1 MRVVLDTN
9 VLARA
14 VPGRNSPARELLDCL
29 LGPTHVLVSSPL
41 LLNELARVLRYDRV
55 RAIHGLDD
63 TAIDAYVESLR
74 TASLLVTVTSPMPV
88 AGDPDDDFVIATAV
102 DGQADVLC
110 TWDRHFYTVAVTQYL
125 APLGVRVLRDVDLLQ
140 DLQPPIP

>member
-14 VPGRNSPARELLDCL
+14 VPGRNSPARQLLERL
-29 LGPTHVLVSSPL
+29 LNPTHVLVSSPIL
-41 LLNELARVLRYDRV
+41 LDELARVLRYDRV

-63 TAIDAYVESLR
+63 PAIDAYVESIR
-74 TASLLVTVTSPMPV
+74 TASLLVPMTSPPKV

-110 TWDRHFYTVAVTQYL
+110 TWDRHLHVDAVTQYL
-125 APLGVRVLRDVDLLQ
+125 APLGVRVVRDVDLLQ
-140 DLQPPIP
+140 ELQPQTP

>member
-14 VPGRNSPARELLDCL
+14 VPGPNSPARQLLERL
-29 LGPTHVLVSSPL
+29 LAPTHVLVSSPL
-41 LLNELARVLRYDRV
+41 LLAELARVLRYDRV

-63 TAIDAYVESLR
+63 PDIDAYVESLR
-74 TASLLVTVTSPMPV
+74 TASLLVTVTSPPPV

-110 TWDRHFYTVAVTQYL
+110 TWDRHLYTDAVTQYL
-125 APLGVRVLRDVDLLQ
+125 GRLGVRVLRDTELLQ
-140 DLQPPIP
+140 ELQPPIP